1 MRPQA
6 AAAPRFL
13 RPVSGGTRYL
23 FSPSSMTDVKKYQFN
38 LTPGQ
43 SAGKPGF
50 GGWGAPASP
59 TVRPAVSVPA
69 LNRTDLPEDAAQ
81 CLARGNT
88 WLQNGQLE
96 DALRA
101 YDRAIALKPDQLESH
116 FNRGNV
122 LLRLQRQSEALAA
135 FERAIAISPELAMA
149 HYNRATLLSAAGRT
163 DEARQGY
170 ERTLALD
177 PTFIQARFNLG
188 ALLLAQGDLPQALA
202 CMDAVIAHAPNVP
215 QAHLTRGTALLKMKR
230 LPEAIQS
237 LDRALALNAQYPEA
251 LSNRGSA
258 RLGLRQY
265 DAAEADLTAAIR
277 FNPQQVE
284 SYHLLGNLLSE
295 TGRHEEALAAYQR
308 GYDLNPA
315 LPSALTNL
323 LGEMAAV
330 NDWHWMDE
338 GLAKLTTAIQRGD
351 SRIHPFRTLALLDSP
366 ELQLA
371 CARQMVAS
379 EYPGGAKAAPAVG
392 RSTSRKIRVGYYS
405 ADFHEHATAYLMAEL
420 FERHD
425 RSQFEWF
432 GFSYGPVS
440 HDPMRARLRKSFDQF
455 LDVRDRSDSDVAALS
470 RQLGIDIAVDLKG
483 FTRDNRLG
491 IFAQRCAPV
500 QVSYLGYPG
509 TTGADYM
516 DYVIGDKTVLPPS
529 LYPHFTEKPVLLP
542 HSYQVN
548 DSQRRIADRVFTREE
563 VGLPAQG
570 FVFCCFNNN
579 YKILPATFDS
589 WMRVLQA
596 VPGSAL
602 WLFEDNAGAAR
613 RLKEQAQRRGVDP
626 ARLVFA
632 PRLPLDEHLARH
644 RLADLF
650 LDTLP
655 CNAHTT
661 TSDALWAGLPV
672 LTQLGNAFAGRVAAS
687 LLRAVGLPELV
698 TTTPAEYEARAI
710 ELAKD
715 ANQLQ
720 ALRQRLQANRASSPL
735 FNATL
740 FARHIEAAYLA
751 MDERQLQG
759 LPPQAIEIPSRA
771 GA

>member
-1 MRPQA
+1 
-6 AAAPRFL
+6 
-13 RPVSGGTRYL
+13 
-23 FSPSSMTDVKKYQFN
+23 
-38 LTPGQ
+38 
-43 SAGKPGF
+43 
-50 GGWGAPASP
+50 
-59 TVRPAVSVPA
+59 
-69 LNRTDLPEDAAQ
+69 
-81 CLARGNT
+81 
-88 WLQNGQLE
+88 
-96 DALRA
+96 
-101 YDRAIALKPDQLESH
+101 
-116 FNRGNV
+116 
-122 LLRLQRQSEALAA
+122 
-135 FERAIAISPELAMA
+135 
-149 HYNRATLLSAAGRT
+149 
-163 DEARQGY
+163 
-170 ERTLALD
+170 
-177 PTFIQARFNLG
+177 
-188 ALLLAQGDLPQALA
+188 
-202 CMDAVIAHAPNVP
+202 
-215 QAHLTRGTALLKMKR
+215 
-230 LPEAIQS
+230 
-237 LDRALALNAQYPEA
+237 
-251 LSNRGSA
+251 
-258 RLGLRQY
+258 
-265 DAAEADLTAAIR
+265 
-277 FNPQQVE
+277 
-284 SYHLLGNLLSE
+284 
-295 TGRHEEALAAYQR
+295 
-308 GYDLNPA
+308 
-315 LPSALTNL
+315 
-323 LGEMAAV
+323 
-330 NDWHWMDE
+330 
-338 GLAKLTTAIQRGD
+338 
-351 SRIHPFRTLALLDSP
+351 
-366 ELQLA
+366 
-371 CARQMVAS
+371 MVAS

-548 DSQRRIADRVFTREE
+548 DSQRRISDRVFTREE

-596 VPGSAL
+596 VPGSVL

-710 ELAKD
+710 ELAND
-715 ANQLQ
+715 ADQLQ

-759 LPPQAIEIPSRA
+759 LPPQAIEITGRT

>member
-1 MRPQA
+1 MRDGYFFDTGTAQPWIPHGIAYQTWNRPLGVWQTQDQIVYDL
-6 AAAPRFL
+6 APSL
-13 RPVSGGTRYL
+13 
-23 FSPSSMTDVKKYQFN
+23 D
-38 LTPGQ
+38 
-43 SAGKPGF
+43 
-50 GGWGAPASP
+50 GA
-59 TVRPAVSVPA
+59 
-69 LNRTDLPEDAAQ
+69 LTDLMMAKAAV
-81 CLARGNT
+81 CDWR
-88 WLQNGQLE
+88 WL
-96 DALRA
+96 
-101 YDRAIALKPDQLESH
+101 
-116 FNRGNV
+116 
-122 LLRLQRQSEALAA
+122 
-135 FERAIAISPELAMA
+135 
-149 HYNRATLLSAAGRT
+149 
-163 DEARQGY
+163 DEGIVR
-170 ERTLALD
+170 
-177 PTFIQARFNLG
+177 
-188 ALLLAQGDLPQALA
+188 
-202 CMDAVIAHAPNVP
+202 V
-215 QAHLTRGTALLKMKR
+215 
-230 LPEAIQS
+230 
-237 LDRALALNAQYPEA
+237 
-251 LSNRGSA
+251 
-258 RLGLRQY
+258 
-265 DAAEADLTAAIR
+265 TAAIR
-277 FNPQQVE
+277 
-284 SYHLLGNLLSE
+284 
-295 TGRHEEALAAYQR
+295 R
-308 GYDLNPA
+308 GDK
-315 LPSALTNL
+315 
-323 LGEMAAV
+323 AV
-330 NDWHWMDE
+330 N
-338 GLAKLTTAIQRGD
+338 
-351 SRIHPFRTLALLDSP
+351 PFGVLGLLDSP

-432 GFSYGPVS
+432 AFSYGPVS

-516 DYVIGDKTVLPPS
+516 DYVIADKTVLPPS

-548 DSQRRIADRVFTREE
+548 DSQRRISERVFTREE

-579 YKILPATFDS
+579 YKILPATFDA

-596 VPGSAL
+596 VPGSVL
-602 WLFEDNAGAAR
+602 WLLEDNAGAAR
-613 RLKEQAQRRGVDP
+613 RLKEQAQERGVDP
-626 ARLVFA
+626 QRLVFA
-632 PRLPLDEHLARH
+632 QRLPLDEHLARH

-672 LTQLGNAFAGRVAAS
+672 LTLLGNAFAGRVAAS

-710 ELAKD
+710 ELAND
-715 ANQLQ
+715 ADQLQ

-759 LPPQAIEIPSRA
+759 LPPQAIEITGRT

>member
-1 MRPQA
+1 
-6 AAAPRFL
+6 
-13 RPVSGGTRYL
+13 
-23 FSPSSMTDVKKYQFN
+23 MTDVKKYQFN
-38 LTPGQ
+38 LTPGLA
-43 SAGKPGF
+43 AGKPGF

-59 TVRPAVSVPA
+59 TVTPAVSVPA

-81 CLARGNT
+81 CLARGNSC
-88 WLQNGQLE
+88 LQSGRVE
-96 DALRA
+96 EALRA
-101 YDRAIALKPDQLESH
+101 YDRAIELNPDQLESH

-149 HYNRATLLSAAGRT
+149 HYNRATLLSAAGRV
-163 DEARQGY
+163 DEARRGY
-170 ERTLALD
+170 QRTLELD
-177 PTFIQARFNLG
+177 PNFMQARFNLG
-188 ALLLAQGDLPQALA
+188 TLLLAQGDLPQALA

-258 RLGLRQY
+258 RLQMKQY
-265 DAAEADLTAAIR
+265 GAALADLQTAIRLKPDQAETHHLMGTLLRETQRHDEALKAYQIVYGLAPSLDGALTDLMMAKAAVCDWRWLDEGIVRVTAAIR
-277 FNPQQVE
+277 
-284 SYHLLGNLLSE
+284 
-295 TGRHEEALAAYQR
+295 R
-308 GYDLNPA
+308 GDK
-315 LPSALTNL
+315 
-323 LGEMAAV
+323 AV
-330 NDWHWMDE
+330 N
-338 GLAKLTTAIQRGD
+338 
-351 SRIHPFRTLALLDSP
+351 PFGVLGLLDSP

-379 EYPGGAKAAPAVG
+379 EYPGGTKAAPAVG

-483 FTRDNRLG
+483 FTRDSRLG

-509 TTGADYM
+509 TTGADYI
-516 DYVIGDKTVLPPS
+516 DYVIADKTVLPPS

-548 DSQRRIADRVFTREE
+548 DSQRRISDRVFTREE

-596 VPGSAL
+596 VPGSVL
-602 WLFEDNAGAAR
+602 WLLEDNAGAAR
-613 RLKEQAQRRGVDP
+613 RLREQAQRRGVDP
-626 ARLVFA
+626 QRLVFA

-672 LTQLGNAFAGRVAAS
+672 LTLLGKAFAGRVAAS

-698 TTTPAEYEARAI
+698 TATPAEYEARAI
-710 ELAKD
+710 ELAND

-759 LPPQAIEIPSRA
+759 LPPQAIEITGRT

>member
-1 MRPQA
+1 
-6 AAAPRFL
+6 
-13 RPVSGGTRYL
+13 
-23 FSPSSMTDVKKYQFN
+23 MTDVKKYQFN
-38 LTPGQ
+38 LTPGLA
-43 SAGKPGF
+43 AGKPGF

-59 TVRPAVSVPA
+59 TVTPAVSVPA

-81 CLARGNT
+81 CLARGNSC
-88 WLQNGQLE
+88 LQSGRVE
-96 DALRA
+96 EALRA
-101 YDRAIALKPDQLESH
+101 YDRAIELNPDQLESH

-149 HYNRATLLSAAGRT
+149 HYNRATLLSAAGRV
-163 DEARQGY
+163 DEARRGY
-170 ERTLALD
+170 QRTLELD
-177 PTFIQARFNLG
+177 PNFMQARFNLG
-188 ALLLAQGDLPQALA
+188 TLLLAQGDLPQALA
-202 CMDAVIAHAPNVP
+202 CMDAVIAHAPKVP
-215 QAHLTRGTALLKMKR
+215 QAHLTRGAALLKMKR

-258 RLGLRQY
+258 RLQMKQY
-265 DAAEADLTAAIR
+265 GAALADLQTAIRLKPDQAETHHLMGTLLRETQRHDEALKAYQIVYDLAPSLDGALTDLMMAKAAVCDWRWLDEGIVRVTAAIR
-277 FNPQQVE
+277 
-284 SYHLLGNLLSE
+284 
-295 TGRHEEALAAYQR
+295 R
-308 GYDLNPA
+308 GDK
-315 LPSALTNL
+315 
-323 LGEMAAV
+323 AV
-330 NDWHWMDE
+330 N
-338 GLAKLTTAIQRGD
+338 
-351 SRIHPFRTLALLDSP
+351 PFGVLGLLDSP

-432 GFSYGPVS
+432 AFSYGPVS

-483 FTRDNRLG
+483 FTRDSRLG

-529 LYPHFTEKPVLLP
+529 LFPHFTEKPVLLP

-548 DSQRRIADRVFTREE
+548 DSQRRISERVFTREE

-579 YKILPATFDS
+579 YKILPATFDA

-596 VPGSAL
+596 VPGSVL
-602 WLFEDNAGAAR
+602 WLLEDNAGAAR
-613 RLKEQAQRRGVDP
+613 RLREQAQRRGVDP
-626 ARLVFA
+626 QRLVFA

-672 LTQLGNAFAGRVAAS
+672 LTLLGNAFAGRVAAS

-698 TTTPAEYEARAI
+698 TATPAEYEARAI
-710 ELAKD
+710 ELAND

-759 LPPQAIEIPSRA
+759 LPPQAIEITGRT